1 MRPGS
6 THGAPTHGAPTH
18 GAPTHGASTHGAST
32 HGAPTHGAPTR
43 RGTRA
48 WPGDA
53 RALTHPTV
61 CLGLGIPLTA
71 QFRQTNRTR
80 LAGERTT
87 NRQTNRTAFRN
98 PSVQFRTSARL
109 TDKQTEQHLGVPLC
123 SSVYPSF
130 TEPAPERVA
139 PHLPRGATLPCSASA
154 HACSVLAGFQ
164 RWSISRP
171 ITRPSPP
178 PPTAA
183 AASVGAL
190 SVSYVSGPAYTSL
203 LAVTALHASRAC
215 RAQPRVRPCQ
225 SSPVSTRT

>member
-1 MRPGS
+1 MTIQWHSPNRNHGRILHSS
-6 THGAPTHGAPTH
+6 TISRSMAGRRTRTHTSNRLLRFRDP
-18 GAPTHGASTHGAST
+18 S
-32 HGAPTHGAPTR
+32 
-43 RGTRA
+43 
-48 WPGDA
+48 
-53 RALTHPTV
+53 V
-61 CLGLGIPLTA
+61 

-80 LAGERTT
+80 LTDERTT

-139 PHLPRGATLPCSASA
+139 PHLTRGATLPCSASA

-215 RAQPRVRPCQ
+215 RAQPRVRSCQ